1 METVRRWTFVSDWF
15 RRVVMRRAGKTTA
28 TDWFEE
34 LYGCLEMEDRGPA
47 SGQPVLSAAA
57 VESLSRQLNALT
69 PWHVRVDVESRS
81 QGNAVRCKNRLWH
94 GVSAV
99 GFGTA
104 SDESPLP
111 HLLSVLHGVQTF
123 MVEQSQRAWP
133 KKDRLSKEE
142 READMLAWV
151 RRRPLPDGVV
161 EDGEVRLWFG
171 DREHPAL
178 ELEPIRLR

>member
-1 METVRRWTFVSDWF
+1 
-15 RRVVMRRAGKTTA
+15 MRRARETA
-28 TDWFEE
+28 TTDWFEE
-34 LYGCLEMEDRGPA
+34 LYSCVEMEDRAPA
-47 SGQPVLSAAA
+47 SRQPVLSAMA

-81 QGNAVRCKNRLWH
+81 QGTAVRCKNRLRH

-99 GFGTA
+99 GSGTA

-142 READMLAWV
+142 READMMAWV
-151 RRRPLPDGVV
+151 RRRPLPEGVV
-161 EDGEVRLWFG
+161 EDGEARLWFG
-171 DREHPAL
+171 DRDHPAL